1 MLDGS
6 ISGSQG
12 RVLSILFPLT
22 GNIKFGNPLR
32 QMLGST
38 WDTLTLCPLFH
49 PSPFSARF
57 PMAKT
62 IARLN
67 FCLTSFGQKK
77 IVAQA
82 GFATPSFSFTALP
95 PSGSLESTPW
105 ALAIRKWVGR
115 LHKVW
120 LTSAP
125 SVPAP
130 SEHAWCFRWIGF
142 GHFRAC
148 ETPPTMHAAM

>member
-1 MLDGS
+1 M
-6 ISGSQG
+6 
-12 RVLSILFPLT
+12 LSILFPLT

-67 FCLTSFGQKK
+67 FCLTSFGQKMWLK
-77 IVAQA
+77 L
-82 GFATPSFSFTALP
+82 ALP
-95 PSGSLESTPW
+95 RQASRLLHCRPAE
-105 ALAIRKWVGR
+105 ALR
-115 LHKVW
+115 
-120 LTSAP
+120 AP
-125 SVPAP
+125 HGP
-130 SEHAWCFRWIGF
+130 
-142 GHFRAC
+142 
-148 ETPPTMHAAM
+148 